1 VKTKILWLASVFSTG
16 LLLLTLPTAG
26 RAGGILPDTLNY
38 SLTLRSGQAAFDV
51 PMSVAFDGTFYYGAS
66 GGNSGGSPLQKYDP
80 LTGDVLSAINN
91 GIDYRGLFS
100 DANGDLYA
108 RVYGDHFILK
118 MTAPGVFTS
127 FLTLD
132 NSVVDLDDQA
142 PVVLSG
148 DGSVYAS
155 RFGNTL
161 NFWSAVDGSFQSS
174 VILSNYGTVPGET
187 ANPTGSTAPKDVT
200 LASFGS
206 YYLTYLD
213 DSDEVFAWDTSGNR
227 VGNLV
232 LENNNGANAFSFSY
246 SNGHIFT
253 NEGGFHGYELAAPPI
268 VIPEPGAVCL
278 LLVGLGAG
286 LARRRRYGI

>member
-1 VKTKILWLASVFSTG
+1 M
-16 LLLLTLPTAG
+16 G
-26 RAGGILPDTLNY
+26 RAGGILPDTLDY
-38 SLTLRSGQAAFDV
+38 SLTLNSGQGAFDI

-66 GGNSGGSPLQKYDP
+66 GGDTGGSPLQQYKP
-80 LTGDVLSAINN
+80 ITGDVLSAINN
-91 GIDYRGLFS
+91 GFDFRSLIR

-108 RVYGDHFILK
+108 RVYGDHTVLK

-148 DGSVYAS
+148 DGSLYAS

-161 NFWSAVDGSFQSS
+161 NFWSATDGSFLSS
-174 VILSNYGTVPGET
+174 VVLSDYGTVPGEDP
-187 ANPTGSTAPKDVT
+187 APTGATAPKDVT

-213 DSDEVFAWDTSGNR
+213 DSDEVFAWDTAGNR
-227 VGNLV
+227 VGNLT
-232 LENNNGANAFSFSY
+232 LLNNNGANAFSFSY
-246 SNGHIFT
+246 ANGHLFT
-253 NEGGFHGYELAAPPI
+253 NDGGFHGYELAAPAI
-268 VIPEPGAVCL
+268 AIPEPGTACL
-278 LLVGLGAG
+278 LLAG
-286 LARRRRYGI
+286 ICTSLTRRKRRKI